1 MGSDAQRTGTPPSIA
16 DLNFADM
23 ALDPAQ
29 LDDLVGTR
37 GECVLNWSTRD
48 GDPVGVVVAY
58 VYRQGRFWMTSSAH
72 RKRVAALRSRPRA
85 SVVVNRDGMSA
96 TFKGD
101 AHIHDSA
108 DDDWAALKSWF
119 LPALSGTEPG
129 SSDPAARAVLNY
141 LDAPHQVIIEIP
153 VQLVVSFDFAR
164 FGSAMRAGI
173 AGAP

>member
-1 MGSDAQRTGTPPSIA
+1 MGSDPSGLARPPSIA

-23 ALDPAQ
+23 GLTPKQ
-29 LDDLVGTR
+29 LDALVGGR

-58 VYRQGRFWMTSSAH
+58 VYRKDTFWITCAAH
-72 RKRVAALRSRPRA
+72 RKRVAALRARPRA
-85 SVVVNRDGMSA
+85 SVVVNRDGVSA

-101 AHIHDSA
+101 ARIHDPEDSE
-108 DDDWAALKSWF
+108 WPTLKSWF

-153 VQLVVSFDFAR
+153 ARLVVSFDFAR
-164 FGSAMRAGI
+164 FGSVMDAAIRGVS
-173 AGAP
+173 